1 MHARSGILG
10 ERKTLKNLLIH
21 ETQEYGKT
29 RAPAHSGCREHKAQ
43 QFLPAGAP
51 TLTLPRLAAPAA
63 LEGEEVGVVAVAAQA
78 EVGPPDGI
86 ALVRVQDELR
96 LRQLHNPR
104 SQLVTFIVHVRYLQ
118 SPQSSR
124 QETRCI
130 GIKKT
135 HSRRHCNS
143 HGFPLR

>member
-1 MHARSGILG
+1 MGR
-10 ERKTLKNLLIH
+10 H
-21 ETQEYGKT
+21 EHQL
-29 RAPAHSGCREHKAQ
+29 APAAAEHKAQ
-43 QFLPAGAP
+43 QFPPAGAP

-118 SPQSSR
+118 SPQSSC

-130 GIKKT
+130 GIKRTPLTKT
-135 HSRRHCNS
+135 
-143 HGFPLR
+143 L